1 VAEDSAAAVAAAID
15 ATSTDKA
22 KNRPM
27 KKNNKHCITAT
38 LAAATCSLLGS
49 SLPQPVQ
56 AQEEPGWDF
65 NTALLYYGED
75 DDRVQDLSLDMLAR
89 RTFVDDRILTFGLT
103 LDTLTGATPNGA
115 TPQDVAQTFTQP
127 SGRSVYVTPPGQLPL
142 DDTFKDTRAA
152 IAVNWLQ
159 PLGRLYQLN
168 VGASASKEY
177 DYLHLGLNAK
187 ISRDFNQRNTTL
199 SAGLAFS
206 ADELDPE
213 GGSPMGLTPMR
224 DSVDGGELK
233 GPKQTKDVVDAI
245 IGVTQVIS
253 KNMLVQLNYS
263 YSDNSGYLNDPYK
276 IISVVD
282 GTSGDVIPIPSSP
295 APGPLYLYLYEERP
309 DSRVK
314 HSLYAQTKYYMSGN
328 ILDVSYRYMT
338 DDWDIDSHTL
348 DMRYRWPFGNGR
360 YLEPHL
366 RFYTQSEAD
375 FYNISLVDGDP
386 LPDYASADYRLGNF
400 DAITA
405 GLKYGWKT
413 GSGNDM
419 NVRLEVYR
427 QTANVSASQ
436 LIGNQL
442 DRDNTPDLN
451 AIIFQFGYR
460 FGK

>member
-1 VAEDSAAAVAAAID
+1 MSKD
-15 ATSTDKA
+15 
-22 KNRPM
+22 
-27 KKNNKHCITAT
+27 NKRCITAT

-49 SLPQPVQ
+49 GLPQPVQ

-75 DDRVQDLSLDMLAR
+75 NDRVQDLSLDMLAR
-89 RTFVDDRILTFGLT
+89 RTYVDDRILTIGLT

-115 TPQDVAQTFTQP
+115 IPQDVAQTFTQP
-127 SGRSVYVTPPGQLPL
+127 SGNDVYVTPPGELPI
-142 DDTFKDTRAA
+142 DDTFRDTRAA
-152 IAVNWLQ
+152 FAVDWSQ
-159 PLGRLYQLN
+159 PLGRLYQVN

-199 SAGLAFS
+199 SAGFAYS
-206 ADELDPE
+206 ADELDPV
-213 GGSPMGLTPMR
+213 GGTPMGLTAM
-224 DSVDGGELK
+224 VDAVEDDNDDDGLSK
-233 GPKQTKDVVDAI
+233 GPKQTKDVFDAVL
-245 IGVTQVIS
+245 GLTQIIS

-263 YSDNSGYLNDPYK
+263 YSDSSGYLTDPYK
-276 IISVVD
+276 IMSVVD
-282 GTSGDVIPIPSSP
+282 GTTGDVVPIPPTP
-295 APGPLYLYLYEERP
+295 APGPLYLYLYEDRP

-328 ILDVSYRYMT
+328 VLDVSYRYMT
-338 DDWDIDSHTL
+338 DDWDINSHTL
-348 DMRYRWPFGNGR
+348 DLRYRWPFGSGR

-375 FYNISLVDGDP
+375 FYSLSLVDGEP
-386 LPDYASADYRLGNF
+386 LPENASADYRLGNF
-400 DAITA
+400 DAVTA

-413 GSGNDM
+413 GNGNDM

-427 QTANVSASQ
+427 QTANVSESQ
-436 LIGNQL
+436 LIGNQVG
-442 DRDNTPDLN
+442 RDNAPDLN